1 MTGLIRE
8 ELQITLKKKRFI
20 VLTALVFIGAIV
32 TTVITRNKH
41 WNDLTYYFAI
51 QEYISRVFTPAIG
64 IALIL
69 SVYRR
74 KYTRESILQVED
86 HNSKRFVGVLS
97 RFISGSVI
105 LTACYVVMAVF
116 AVAFGLIFGAHNTGD
131 QIAEIMFRLITDC
144 AGCIAAYAAALFWL
158 YLFAFPAV
166 PVIVFAVTM
175 FVLPYAFEYYRFY
188 DNALYQTCGMIF
200 PKLTSD
206 IAFTDLVYTCP
217 RIESVGLF
225 IVQIMIPVLLAMLV
239 FKLKKLKPAK
249 DSKKPSDAAGE
260 GIS

>member
-8 ELQITLKKKRFI
+8 ELLTTVKKKKFI
-20 VLTALVFIGAIV
+20 VLAVLVFIGAIV

-51 QEYISRVFTPAIG
+51 QKYISRVFTPAIG
-64 IALIL
+64 ITLIL

-74 KYTRESILQVED
+74 KYTRESILQTEN
-86 HNSKRFVGVLS
+86 HHAGRSAGVLS

-105 LTACYVVMAVF
+105 LIACYAIMAVLS
-116 AVAFGLIFGAHNTGD
+116 VVLGLVFGAHNTGD
-131 QIAEIMFRLITDC
+131 QIIEILFRLLTDC
-144 AGCIAAYAAALFWL
+144 TGCIAAYAAALFWL

-166 PVIVFAVTM
+166 AVVIFAVTM
-175 FVLPYAFEYYRFY
+175 FILPYAFEYYRFY
-188 DNALYQTCGMIF
+188 DNFIYQICGLIF
-200 PKLTSD
+200 PKLTGD

-249 DSKKPSDAAGE
+249 DGKKPSDAAGE